1 MPVAEQGNGNN
12 ECEPGLSTELSV
24 WSRLFR
30 RVLESFTGVNLK
42 IPCFSK
48 TYL

>member
-1 MPVAEQGNGNN
+1 MAEQVSGNN
-12 ECEPGLSTELSV
+12 ECEPGFSTELSV
-24 WSRLFR
+24 RSRLFR
-30 RVLESFTGVNLK
+30 LVLESFTGVNLK